1 MVDSEKDLEKRQEG
15 ELKVAV
21 TACPRCFAEF
31 LCNAANIQ
39 QCQCWGV
46 GLGASEFAY
55 LKSQGF
61 SAQQTGCLCR
71 KCLLEIKDEVVR
83 LKGAVNK
90 DMQKFQD

>member
-1 MVDSEKDLEKRQEG
+1 MVDSEKDLEKCQG
-15 ELKVAV
+15 EDLKVAV

-55 LKSQGF
+55 LKSHGF

-71 KCLLEIKDEVVR
+71 ACLLEIVKLANQET
-83 LKGAVNK
+83 N
-90 DMQKFQD
+90 DM